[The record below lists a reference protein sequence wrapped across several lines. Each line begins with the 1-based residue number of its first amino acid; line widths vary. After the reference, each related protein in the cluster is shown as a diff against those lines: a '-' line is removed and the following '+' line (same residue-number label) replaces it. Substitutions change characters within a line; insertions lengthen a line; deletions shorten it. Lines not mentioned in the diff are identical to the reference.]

1 MKHCEGCQYFEI
13 PSLCLFSYISI
24 MICYILGTVE
34 GNIEEAIK
42 QGFLAL
48 DEKMRNDDEMR
59 DDMSGTTAVVV
70 LIKNKKIYCG

>member
-1 MKHCEGCQYFEI
+1 MLQFMQFTAK
-13 PSLCLFSYISI
+13 
-24 MICYILGTVE
+24 
-34 GNIEEAIK
+34 GNIDEAIK

-70 LIKNKKIYCG
+70 LIKNKKIYCGWSIRKT